1 MGSALN
7 GSSLLQH
14 FECGNAVKVRNEIT
28 FNFYPGL
35 PHMLENFFREE
46 LSPKTTELK
55 YDILFLSFIVADTPD
70 GTVFFNHDKLLSPA
84 TKDEIVEI
92 VKLAAQNGRKIR
104 VLGSGHSRSPLA
116 LSEDIMVSLHQF
128 KGLVEVDLE
137 SKQVTVRAGTTLQE
151 LNGILEE
158 KGLALTNMPAIA
170 DPTVAG
176 AIATGKDNVHI
187 WT

>member
-1 MGSALN
+1 MELYTFLRLCALVLIILGSN
-7 GSSLLQH
+7 
-14 FECGNAVKVRNEIT
+14 
-28 FNFYPGL
+28 Y
-35 PHMLENFFREE
+35 HMH
-46 LSPKTTELK
+46 KTT
-55 YDILFLSFIVADTPD
+55 ILGKTFSQNYCTKICHFILSFIVAETPD
-70 GTVFFNHDKLLSPA
+70 GTVFFNHDKLQSPA

-116 LSEDIMVSLHQF
+116 LSEDIMVSLHRF

-187 WT
+187 